1 MINYETQT
9 DIIGHEK
16 NNQVILFFD
25 TNASWFYYCT
35 KAGHYPRTSIFKPF
49 LHYHARIYETR
60 ISNNAFHDFPSFFK
74 ISEMFHYEHLSNV
87 GQHQQPNIRIEKG
100 SKTTFTAPLQ
110 FKVNATATR
119 EVILYLGKQK
129 FYLTKISMSTNWK
142 MHSKPYQ
149 ATPQLAKPSLNTRTA
164 NAI

>member
-1 MINYETQT
+1 
-9 DIIGHEK
+9 
-16 NNQVILFFD
+16 
-25 TNASWFYYCT
+25 
-35 KAGHYPRTSIFKPF
+35 
-49 LHYHARIYETR
+49 
-60 ISNNAFHDFPSFFK
+60 
-74 ISEMFHYEHLSNV
+74 MFHYVHLSNV
-87 GQHQQPNIRIEKG
+87 GQHQQQPSIRIEKG

-149 ATPQLAKPSLNTRTA
+149 ATPQLGVARVMPIKIGRGRPARKGLKSQKRFTNLPLQLMSSILNQMGFMLPYGSPGVSQSPKSYDSIMEVST
-164 NAI
+164 